1 MVKHTQ
7 TTHLNVFDHF
17 VKLTLEG
24 LTLEQRTDF
33 RDVEADY
40 CSQMFFRIGVLKNF
54 ANFTG
59 K

>member
-1 MVKHTQ
+1 M
-7 TTHLNVFDHF
+7 FDHF
-17 VKLTLEG
+17 VKLALEG

-40 CSQMFFRIGVLKNF
+40 CSQMFFRIGILKNF